1 LKPDENSSY
10 YMGKDSAKVA
20 VIGLWHLGCTASAGL
35 AEAGYVVTGVDFDK
49 KIVNDLAEQSAPP
62 LFEPG
67 LVDLIKKNKDAGRLN
82 FTADF
87 KSALQGKKF
96 VVIGFDTPVNDNDYP
111 DPKVI
116 YKACEEIAKFADD
129 NCFVII
135 MSQVPVGSCREMK
148 KLILK
153 RRPGMKCNIVYN
165 PENLQLGQSIKRFLE
180 PDRVIIGLENESA
193 RQSVEGFFQAIGGQK
208 LYMDLESAEMV
219 KHATNTFL
227 AMSISFI
234 NEIADFCEIT
244 GADIRRVVEGLK
256 ADARIG
262 ARAFL
267 SPGIGYAGGTLGRDI
282 AVLRDLAKSK
292 KLKTH
297 IIGAVRE
304 VNRSRQKKIIEKIKG
319 IIGSLRNKKVAIL
332 GLTYKPGT
340 STLRRSMSL
349 EIAQKLLAVGVKI
362 KAYDPKIITPI
373 KGLSKMK
380 VCLDPYQA
388 ILGADVILLAT
399 DWPEFKELDFVKI
412 KKIAN
417 RAIVVD
423 CKNFLSPE
431 VIKNHGFSYYGIGFN
446 LE

>member
-1 LKPDENSSY
+1 MSVNLDAK
-10 YMGKDSAKVA
+10 KVA

-35 AEAGYVVTGVDFDK
+35 AEVGYDVTGIDFDK
-49 KIVNDLAEQSAPP
+49 KIVNNLADKNTPP

-67 LVDLIKKNKDAGRLN
+67 LADLIKKNQNAGRLN
-82 FTADF
+82 FTTDF
-87 KSALQGKKF
+87 KSALRGKKF

-116 YKACEEIAKFADD
+116 YKACEEIARFADD
-129 NCFVII
+129 GCFVVI
-135 MSQVPVGSCREMK
+135 MSQVPVGSCRKMK

-153 RRPGMKCNIVYN
+153 RRPGMKCYIVYN

-180 PDRVIIGLENESA
+180 PDRVIIGLENESM
-193 RQSVEGFFQAIGGQK
+193 RQTVESFFQPIGGQK

-234 NEIADFCEIT
+234 NEIADFCELT

-256 ADARIG
+256 ADVRIG
-262 ARAFL
+262 SRAFL

-297 IIGAVRE
+297 IISAVRE

-319 IIGSLRNKKVAIL
+319 IVGSLRNKKITIL

-340 STLRRSMSL
+340 NTLRRSMSL
-349 EIAQKLLAVGVKI
+349 EIAQKLLAVGAKI
-362 KAYDPKIITPI
+362 KAYDPKITDQI
-373 KGLSKMK
+373 KDLKKMQ

-388 ILGADVILLAT
+388 IDGTDVVLLAT
-399 DWPEFKELDFVKI
+399 DWPEFRELDFAKI
-412 KKIAN
+412 KKIADQ
-417 RAIVVD
+417 AVVVD